1 MLNKIVSWDYA
12 RYLLSLDDSLRKK
25 KLNNIKPLYFD
36 NIDYFNKKYKTHID
50 WVLSIDIAESIPSLK
65 TKILIGDTHENTT
78 VVYFEYVGTKDYI
91 KDNSIAYSIQLI
103 HHEDI
108 DKYNILQATLRGM
121 RLCLDSITDIINID
135 TILVDGNHFDFY
147 SDKNDN
153 YIDHVC
159 VIDGDNINKSIA
171 AASILAKTYR
181 DEWIY
186 KLVDENPEL
195 EKYDLRNNKGY
206 GTKKHLDAI
215 KEYGITKW
223 HRKSF
228 GICKNVN
235 QN

>member
-1 MLNKIVSWDYA
+1 MLEQFYEQNKIEVGIDEAGRGCLFGPVCVAAVIWLDEDPIKDDKNYEIKDSKKVSEKK
-12 RYLLSLDDSLRKK
+12 RTLL
-25 KLNNIKPLYFD
+25 
-36 NIDYFNKKYKTHID
+36 
-50 WVLSIDIAESIPSLK
+50 
-65 TKILIGDTHENTT
+65 
-78 VVYFEYVGTKDYI
+78 KDYI
-91 KDNSIAYSIQLI
+91 KDNCIAYNIQLI
-103 HHEDI
+103 HHNDI

-121 RLCLDSITDIINID
+121 RLCLDNITDIINID
-135 TILVDGNHFDFY
+135 TILIDGNHFDFY

-159 VIDGDNINKSIA
+159 VIDGDNIYKSIA

-195 EKYDLRNNKGY
+195 EKYDLYNNKGY

-215 KEYGITKW
+215 KKYGITKW

-228 GICKNVN
+228 GICKNIN

>member
-1 MLNKIVSWDYA
+1 MLEQFYEKDKIEVGIDEAGRGCLFGPVCVAAVIWLDEDPIQDDKNYEIKDSKKVSEKK
-12 RYLLSLDDSLRKK
+12 RTLL
-25 KLNNIKPLYFD
+25 
-36 NIDYFNKKYKTHID
+36 
-50 WVLSIDIAESIPSLK
+50 
-65 TKILIGDTHENTT
+65 
-78 VVYFEYVGTKDYI
+78 KDYI
-91 KDNSIAYSIQLI
+91 KDNCIAYNIQLI
-103 HHEDI
+103 HHNDI

-121 RLCLDSITDIINID
+121 RLCLDNITDIINID
-135 TILVDGNHFDFY
+135 TILIDGNHFDFY

-159 VIDGDNINKSIA
+159 VINGDNIYKSIA

-215 KEYGITKW
+215 KKYGITKW

>member
-1 MLNKIVSWDYA
+1 MLKQFYEQNKIEVGIDEAGRGCLFGPVCVGAVIWLDEDPIKDDKNYEIKDSKKVSEKK
-12 RYLLSLDDSLRKK
+12 RTLL
-25 KLNNIKPLYFD
+25 
-36 NIDYFNKKYKTHID
+36 
-50 WVLSIDIAESIPSLK
+50 
-65 TKILIGDTHENTT
+65 
-78 VVYFEYVGTKDYI
+78 KDYI
-91 KDNSIAYSIQLI
+91 KDNCIAYNIQLI
-103 HHEDI
+103 HHNDI

-121 RLCLDSITDIINID
+121 RLCLDNITDIINID

-159 VIDGDNINKSIA
+159 VIDGDNIYKSIA

-181 DEWIY
+181 DKWIQN
-186 KLVDENPEL
+186 LVKENPEL

-228 GICKNVN
+228 GICNSMN
-235 QN
+235 I

>member
-1 MLNKIVSWDYA
+1 MLEQFYEQNKIEVGIDEAGRGCLFGPVCVAAVIWLDEDPIQDDKNYEIKDSKKVSEKK
-12 RYLLSLDDSLRKK
+12 RTLL
-25 KLNNIKPLYFD
+25 
-36 NIDYFNKKYKTHID
+36 
-50 WVLSIDIAESIPSLK
+50 
-65 TKILIGDTHENTT
+65 
-78 VVYFEYVGTKDYI
+78 KDYI
-91 KDNSIAYSIQLI
+91 KDNSIAYNIQLI
-103 HHEDI
+103 HHNDI

-159 VIDGDNINKSIA
+159 VIDGDNIYKSIA

-181 DEWIY
+181 DEWIQN
-186 KLVDENPEL
+186 LVKENPEL
-195 EKYDLRNNKGY
+195 EKYDLYNNKGY

>member
-1 MLNKIVSWDYA
+1 MLEQFYEQNKIEVGIDEAGRGCLFGPVCVAAVIWLDEDPIQDDKNYEIKDSKKVSEKK
-12 RYLLSLDDSLRKK
+12 RTLL
-25 KLNNIKPLYFD
+25 
-36 NIDYFNKKYKTHID
+36 
-50 WVLSIDIAESIPSLK
+50 
-65 TKILIGDTHENTT
+65 
-78 VVYFEYVGTKDYI
+78 KDYI
-91 KDNSIAYSIQLI
+91 KDNSIAYNIQLI
-103 HHEDI
+103 HHNDI

-121 RLCLDSITDIINID
+121 RLCLDNITDIINID

-147 SDKNDN
+147 SDKNDK

-159 VIDGDNINKSIA
+159 VIDGDNIYKSIA

-228 GICKNVN
+228 GICKG
-235 QN
+235 

>member
-1 MLNKIVSWDYA
+1 MLEQFYEQNKIEVGIDEAGRGCLFGPVCVAAVIWLDEDPIKDDKDYEIKDSKKVSEKK
-12 RYLLSLDDSLRKK
+12 RTLL
-25 KLNNIKPLYFD
+25 
-36 NIDYFNKKYKTHID
+36 
-50 WVLSIDIAESIPSLK
+50 
-65 TKILIGDTHENTT
+65 
-78 VVYFEYVGTKDYI
+78 KDYI
-91 KDNSIAYSIQLI
+91 KDNSIAYNIQLI
-103 HHEDI
+103 HHDDI

-121 RLCLDSITDIINID
+121 HLCLNNITDIINID
-135 TILVDGNHFDFY
+135 TILIDGNHFDFY
-147 SDKNDN
+147 SDKNDK

-159 VIDGDNINKSIA
+159 VIDGDNIYKSIA

-195 EKYDLRNNKGY
+195 EKYDLKNNKGY
-206 GTKKHLDAI
+206 GTKRHLDAI

>member
-1 MLNKIVSWDYA
+1 MLEQFYEQNKIEVGIDEAGRGCLFGPVCVGAVIWLDEDPIKDDKNYEIKDSKKVSEKK
-12 RYLLSLDDSLRKK
+12 RTLL
-25 KLNNIKPLYFD
+25 
-36 NIDYFNKKYKTHID
+36 
-50 WVLSIDIAESIPSLK
+50 
-65 TKILIGDTHENTT
+65 
-78 VVYFEYVGTKDYI
+78 KDYI

-121 RLCLDSITDIINID
+121 RLCLDNITDIINID

-153 YIDHVC
+153 YIDHIC
-159 VIDGDNINKSIA
+159 VIDGDNIYKSIA

-181 DEWIY
+181 DEWIQN
-186 KLVDENPEL
+186 LVKENPEL
-195 EKYDLRNNKGY
+195 EKYDLYNNKGY

-215 KEYGITKW
+215 KKYGITKW

-228 GICKNVN
+228 GICKNIN

>member
-1 MLNKIVSWDYA
+1 MLEQFYEKDKIEVGLDEAGRGCLFGPVCVGAVIWLDEDPIKDDKNYEIKDSKKVSEKK
-12 RYLLSLDDSLRKK
+12 RTLL
-25 KLNNIKPLYFD
+25 
-36 NIDYFNKKYKTHID
+36 
-50 WVLSIDIAESIPSLK
+50 
-65 TKILIGDTHENTT
+65 
-78 VVYFEYVGTKDYI
+78 KDYI
-91 KDNSIAYSIQLI
+91 KDNCIAYNIQLI
-103 HHEDI
+103 HHNDI

-121 RLCLDSITDIINID
+121 RLCLDNITDIINID
-135 TILVDGNHFDFY
+135 TILIDGNHFDFY

-159 VIDGDNINKSIA
+159 VIDGDNIYKSIA

-181 DEWIY
+181 DKWIQN
-186 KLVDENPEL
+186 LVKENPEL
-195 EKYDLRNNKGY
+195 EKYDLYNNKGY

-215 KEYGITKW
+215 KKYGITKL

>member
-1 MLNKIVSWDYA
+1 MLEQFYEQNKIEVGIDEAGRGCLFGPVCVGAVIWLDEDPIKDDKNYEIKDSKKVSEKK
-12 RYLLSLDDSLRKK
+12 RTLL
-25 KLNNIKPLYFD
+25 
-36 NIDYFNKKYKTHID
+36 
-50 WVLSIDIAESIPSLK
+50 
-65 TKILIGDTHENTT
+65 
-78 VVYFEYVGTKDYI
+78 KDYI
-91 KDNSIAYSIQLI
+91 KDNCIAYNIQLI
-103 HHEDI
+103 HHNDI

-121 RLCLDSITDIINID
+121 RLCLDNITDIINID
-135 TILVDGNHFDFY
+135 TILIDGNHFDFY
-147 SDKNDN
+147 SDKNDK

-159 VIDGDNINKSIA
+159 VIDGDNIYKSIA

-195 EKYDLRNNKGY
+195 EKYDLKNNKGY
-206 GTKKHLDAI
+206 GTKRHLDAI